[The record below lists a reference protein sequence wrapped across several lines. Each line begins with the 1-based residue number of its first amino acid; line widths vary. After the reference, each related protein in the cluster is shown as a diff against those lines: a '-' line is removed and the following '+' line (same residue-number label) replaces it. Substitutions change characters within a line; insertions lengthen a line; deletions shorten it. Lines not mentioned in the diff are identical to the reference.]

1 MMNIF
6 LRELKANLK
15 SLLIWSAI
23 IFLLIMIALAK
34 FSAFAGDPS
43 MLAMLDSI
51 PEPMLEALNMR
62 AFNLTTL
69 SGFYGVMFIYFG
81 LMGAIAAA
89 MWGSDI
95 ISKEERDKTVE
106 FSLVLPV
113 SRSRVITAKALAA
126 LVNCIAFVLITW
138 VVSLV
143 AVRSYNPDQAFHDF
157 LALEMQAMLAI
168 ELIFLA
174 IGLLLGCAMKQYKLS
189 GSTAVAIILATYFM
203 SIISVM
209 QENLDFLKYFTPF
222 KYFDAG
228 ELFRSGKMGGTYLL
242 ISAVIIVVC
251 VAAAYWIY
259 NKRDL
264 YI

>member
-1 MMNIF
+1 MNIF
-6 LRELKANLK
+6 LREVKANLK
-15 SLLIWSAI
+15 SLLIWSVI
-23 IFLLIMIALAK
+23 ITLLIMIAVGK
-34 FSAFAGDPS
+34 FSAFAGNPE
-43 MLAMLDSI
+43 MLAMLDSM
-51 PEPMLEALNMR
+51 PPAVLDAMNMR

-69 SGFYGVMFIYFG
+69 SGFYGVMFLYFG

-113 SRSRVITAKALAA
+113 SRSRVVTAKVLAA

-138 VVSLV
+138 GVSLV
-143 AVRSYNPDQAFHDF
+143 ATRSYNPDQAFHDF
-157 LALEMQAMLAI
+157 LALQMQAMFFI
-168 ELIFLA
+168 ELIFLGV
-174 IGLLLGCAMKQYKLS
+174 GLLLGCAMKRYKLS
-189 GSTAVAIILATYFM
+189 GSTAVGIILVTYFL
-203 SIISVM
+203 SLLSTM

-222 KYFDAG
+222 RYFDAG
-228 ELFRSGKMGGTYLL
+228 ELFRSGQMDGTYLL
-242 ISAVIIVVC
+242 ISLAIVAVC
-251 VAAAYWIY
+251 MAAAYVLY

>member
-1 MMNIF
+1 MNIF
-6 LRELKANLK
+6 IRELKANFK
-15 SLLIWSAI
+15 SLVIWSVI
-23 IFLLIMIALAK
+23 ITLLIMIAVAK
-34 FSAFAGDPS
+34 FSAFAGNPE
-43 MLAMLDSI
+43 MLAMLDAI
-51 PEPMLEALNMR
+51 PPAMLDALNMR

-69 SGFYGVMFIYFG
+69 SGFYGLMFIYFG

-113 SRSRVITAKALAA
+113 SRSKVITAKALAA

-138 VVSLV
+138 AVSLV
-143 AVRSYNPDQAFHDF
+143 AVRSYNPDQAFHDY
-157 LALEMQAMLAI
+157 LALEMGAMFAI

-174 IGLLLGCAMKQYKLS
+174 IGLLLGSTMKQYKRS
-189 GSTAVAIILATYFM
+189 SSTAVAIILATYFI

-228 ELFRSGKMGGTYLL
+228 DLFRNGRMDSTYLL
-242 ISAVIIVVC
+242 LSAAIIIVSL
-251 VAAAYWIY
+251 AAAYWTY